1 MILLTVQLQCSL
13 TVNEQSHLRRNSLIA
28 AALWCIFFLRKMEGK
43 GLVLSSEVADSL
55 YDESCYRCGL
65 FLCPY
70 LKMHQ

>member
-1 MILLTVQLQCSL
+1 M
-13 TVNEQSHLRRNSLIA
+13 IA